1 MSYKKKLRAAERAE
15 RRSELLNK
23 IEKFKGYTTSKAG
36 DDFDKPRSPADQEI
50 WHKIGEMEI
59 EISQL
64 DYLDYADMEVGKK
77 ILLWIQFVLQN
88 VAYDASSLADT
99 VIKKLQNLFENLGE
113 VFAKKDKEE
122 HLIDF
127 LNSGRT
133 VEDYWNSI
141 GNKKRN
147 KIEEIIAGVK
157 YEFEL
162 MQKRMQNKKLP
173 LYEGPSDDC
182 LNECQNLSEC
192 LFKLSGL
199 WDELSQ
205 SSSLPSFSSMG
216 IEKVFALIPYSKK
229 DMETKLPIRVMENI
243 FDFVD
248 FYFGNPKTLKHTL
261 EYILITHAIVD
272 EERINMAKKVMVA
285 AFGCSYGLHITP
297 KKLIQNASVKPAL
310 KSAGPFNLK
319 DFASSL
325 SAEELANNFENNL
338 KNWKNRFEKG
348 EDNYDKVDK
357 RICIEEPSVCKK
369 QIFSNLFWC
378 IPDFFI
384 HDYYAEA
391 RKELEGEDKK
401 ELKKDKRELKY
412 YAKNDKRFKDA
423 EYILANRKLREK
435 FLGEEYDDNIE
446 IGVANKNKELLEK
459 LKSKSVEK

>member
-50 WHKIGEMEI
+50 WHKIGEMET

-113 VFAKKDKEE
+113 VFAKKDDETR
-122 HLIDF
+122 
-127 LNSGRT
+127 G
-133 VEDYWNSI
+133 
-141 GNKKRN
+141 
-147 KIEEIIAGVK
+147 IIAK
-157 YEFEL
+157 LKHDFATI
-162 MQKRMQNKKLP
+162 QNKKLP
-173 LYEGPSDDC
+173 LYEGPSDNC
-182 LNECQNLSEC
+182 LSECQNLSEC
-192 LFKLSGL
+192 LFKLSDL
-199 WDELSQ
+199 WKDITE
-205 SSSLPSFSSMG
+205 SSFLPSFSSRG
-216 IEKVFALIPYSKK
+216 IEKIFALIPYSKK

-261 EYILITHAIVD
+261 KYKRNSLAIVD
-272 EERINMAKKVMVA
+272 EERINMTKKVMVA
-285 AFGCSYGLHITP
+285 AFGCLYGLHITP
-297 KKLIQNASVKPAL
+297 KKLIPNTSVDSAL
-310 KSAGPFNLK
+310 IYDDPFNLK

-338 KNWKNRFEKG
+338 KNWKNRYEKG
-348 EDNYDKVDK
+348 EDNYDEVDK
-357 RICIEEPSVCKK
+357 RICIEKPSVSKK
-369 QIFSNLFWC
+369 QIFSNLFWVV
-378 IPDFFI
+378 PDFFI

-391 RKELEGEDKK
+391 RKELENEY
-401 ELKKDKRELKY
+401 KKDAKY
-412 YAKNDKRFKDA
+412 YSKNDKRFKDA

-459 LKSKSVEK
+459 LKSKNVEK

>member
-1 MSYKKKLRAAERAE
+1 MSYKKKLRAVDRAE

-23 IEKFKGYTTSKAG
+23 IEKFKGYTTSEAG

-50 WHKIGEMEI
+50 WDKINKMET

-77 ILLWIQFVLQN
+77 ILLWIQFVLHN

-99 VIKKLQNLFENLGE
+99 VIKRLQNLFENLE
-113 VFAKKDKEE
+113 EIFAKKD
-122 HLIDF
+122 
-127 LNSGRT
+127 N
-133 VEDYWNSI
+133 
-141 GNKKRN
+141 KRN
-147 KIEEIIAGVK
+147 KIKEIIANVK

-162 MQKRMQNKKLP
+162 MQNKKLP
-173 LYEGPSDDC
+173 LYEGTSDNC

-192 LFKLSGL
+192 VFKLRDL
-199 WDELSQ
+199 WKVITE
-205 SSSLPSFSSMG
+205 SSFLPSFSSNA

-261 EYILITHAIVD
+261 KYIRNSLAIVS

-285 AFGCSYGLHITP
+285 AFGCLYGLHITP
-297 KKLIQNASVKPAL
+297 KKFIPNTSVNPAL
-310 KSAGPFNLK
+310 IFDDPFNLK
-319 DFASSL
+319 DFATKL

-348 EDNYDKVDK
+348 EDNYDEVDK
-357 RICIEEPSVCKK
+357 RICIEKPSVSKK
-369 QIFSNLFWC
+369 QIFSNLFWTV
-378 IPDFFI
+378 PDFFI

-391 RKELEGEDKK
+391 RKELEEEDKNK
-401 ELKKDKRELKY
+401 YKKELKY

-459 LKSKSVEK
+459 LKSKNVEK